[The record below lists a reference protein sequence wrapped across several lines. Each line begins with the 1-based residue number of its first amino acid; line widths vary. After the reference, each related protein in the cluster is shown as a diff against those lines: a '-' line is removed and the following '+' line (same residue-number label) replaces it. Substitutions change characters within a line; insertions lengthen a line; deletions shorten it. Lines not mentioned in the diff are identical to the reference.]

1 MNRDAIHSVRR
12 ADVHRDRGRTR
23 GRSCTP
29 AAASASS
36 PAEREAPGGA
46 LALVSLLAHEA
57 VVRPEVDPPD
67 QLDSAIPP
75 HEAAGGRE
83 AAGEASGG
91 MEERLGSSDGREAVC
106 VSALAWHG
114 ARARDG
120 REMGETQPRYRRET
134 GERRE
139 GCEVGRPFAGR
150 GHAARAA

>member
-1 MNRDAIHSVRR
+1 MNSRLTKPTRTLRLALSLTRIDF
-12 ADVHRDRGRTR
+12 HRDRGRTR

-106 VSALAWHG
+106 VSALAF
-114 ARARDG
+114 R
-120 REMGETQPRYRRET
+120 
-134 GERRE
+134 
-139 GCEVGRPFAGR
+139 GR